1 MQESVKAKPNLR
13 SDHIGPHR
21 RVYEKNRKR
30 ILATQDVCG
39 ICGKPVDKT
48 LKYPD
53 PMSAVID
60 HIIPID
66 RGGSPDDIDNLQL
79 AHMACN
85 RAKADNLMEPQ
96 KDGKAN
102 DKASRVITNRNLPQS
117 RDWAAYAPDGK
128 QKAK

>member
-1 MQESVKAKPNLR
+1 MPEKKRRA
-13 SDHIGPHR
+13 DHIGPHR

-39 ICGKPVDKT
+39 ICGKPVDKS
-48 LKYPD
+48 LKFPN

-79 AHMACN
+79 AHMSCN
-85 RAKADNLMEPQ
+85 RAKSDKILLEDAQ
-96 KDGKAN
+96 GGK
-102 DKASRVITNRNLPQS
+102 KKPKKLVISNRNLPQS
-117 RDWAAYAPDGK
+117 RDWTTYK
-128 QKAK
+128 SK